1 MKKIVLSLLFLV
13 ALPTAAL
20 SLDNQTQEILEKR
33 TCQYL
38 KSGWTLGETA
48 RAIRYA
54 VEQNSSSRSEYELVN
69 ILRDRLNDQNLCQL
83 YELGNCQELINI
95 LRKRLN
101 DELTKEILVN
111 SKKRC
116 PEFFPR
122 N

>member
-1 MKKIVLSLLFLV
+1 MKAIILSLIVVLS
-13 ALPTAAL
+13 PTVAL

-48 RAIRYA
+48 VAIRYA
-54 VEQNSSSRSEYELVN
+54 VEQNSSSRTQYE
-69 ILRDRLNDQNLCQL
+69 Q
-83 YELGNCQELINI
+83 INI
-95 LRKRLN
+95 WRDYFN
-101 DELTKEILVN
+101 DKTTRRILVN
-111 SKKRC
+111 AKKRC

>member
-1 MKKIVLSLLFLV
+1 MKAIILSLLFLG

-38 KSGWTLGETA
+38 KFGWTLGETA

-69 ILRDRLNDQNLCQL
+69 ILRDRLND
-83 YELGNCQELINI
+83 EI
-95 LRKRLN
+95 
-101 DELTKEILVN
+101 TKKILVN
-111 SKKRC
+111 ARKRC
-116 PEFFPR
+116 PQFFPR

>member
-1 MKKIVLSLLFLV
+1 MRKIILSLLFLGIV
-13 ALPTAAL
+13 PTVAL

-33 TCQYL
+33 TCDYL

-54 VEQNSSSRSEYELVN
+54 VEQNSGTRSQYEEMNIWRDYVN
-69 ILRDRLNDQNLCQL
+69 NQRTR
-83 YELGNCQELINI
+83 
-95 LRKRLN
+95 
-101 DELTKEILVN
+101 EILVN
-111 SKKRC
+111 AKKRC